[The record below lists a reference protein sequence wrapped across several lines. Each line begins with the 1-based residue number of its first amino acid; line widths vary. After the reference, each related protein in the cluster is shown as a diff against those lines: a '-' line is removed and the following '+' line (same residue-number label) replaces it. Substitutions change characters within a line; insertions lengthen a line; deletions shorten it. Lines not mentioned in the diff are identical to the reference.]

1 MTSPATADLLAQAA
15 EYAAAWLAALPERS
29 LGMPVAAEALR
40 SRLGGALGDSGE
52 DASKVISELVTA
64 LEPGLVATAGPRY
77 FGFVASGSLPVAIA
91 ADWLVSAF
99 DQNASMYVMSP
110 AAAVAEEVT
119 AEWLLDILG
128 LARGCAV
135 GFVTGGQMA
144 NFSCLAAARH
154 SLLAAAG
161 WDVEADGL
169 RGAPAVTVVAG
180 EHAHATV
187 LQAIRLLGLG
197 SANTIRVAADDHGRI
212 RPDELRRTLQQAPG
226 PVLVCAQA
234 GEVNT
239 GAVDPLRQIAGAVAE
254 HGRAWLHVDGAFGLW
269 ASASPRLRCLTDGA
283 DLADS
288 LTADAHKWLNVP
300 YDCGI
305 AIVRDPAALSAAM
318 RVTAPYL
325 HQSAGRDPFLFTPE
339 VSRRARVLPVYA
351 ALRCLGRRGVAELVE
366 RCCELAQLAAVEL
379 AGCDRIRVLNEVVLN
394 QVLFC
399 IEGADESV
407 TAAVIE
413 KVQQDGTCWLGGTQ
427 WRGGPAIRFSVST
440 WSTTRDDICRSVAAI
455 TSAVEQVCG

>member
-1 MTSPATADLLAQAA
+1 MTSSATAELLAQVA
-15 EYAAAWLAALPERS
+15 EYAAAWLAGLPERS
-29 LGMPVAAEALR
+29 LGMPVAPEALR
-40 SRLGGALGDSGE
+40 SGLGGALGDSGE
-52 DASKVISELVTA
+52 DAAKVISDMVTA
-64 LEPGLVATAGPRY
+64 LEPGLFATAGPRY

-128 LARGCAV
+128 LPRGFAI
-135 GFVTGGQMA
+135 GFVTGGQMGA
-144 NFSCLAAARH
+144 FSCLAAARH
-154 SLLAAAG
+154 SLLAATG

-169 RGAPAVTVVAG
+169 RDAPALTVVVG
-180 EHAHATV
+180 EHAHTTV
-187 LQAIRLLGLG
+187 LQAVRLLGLG
-197 SANTIRVAADDHGRI
+197 SANTIHVAADDHARM
-212 RPDELRRTLQQAPG
+212 RPDELRRALQQAPG

-239 GAVDPLRQIAGAVAE
+239 GAVDPLREIAGAVAE

-269 ASASPRLRCLTDGA
+269 AAVSPRLRQLTDGA

-288 LTADAHKWLNVP
+288 LTVDAHKWLNVP
-300 YDCGI
+300 YDCAI

-318 RVTAPYL
+318 SVTAPYL
-325 HQSAGRDPFLFTPE
+325 LQTAGRDPFIFTPE
-339 VSRRARVLPVYA
+339 LSRRARVLPVYA
-351 ALRCLGRRGVAELVE
+351 ALRCLGRRGLRELVE
-366 RCCELAQLAAVEL
+366 RCCDLAQLAAAEL
-379 AGCDRIRVLNEVVLN
+379 TRCGRIRVLNQVLLN

-399 IEGADESV
+399 IEGADDSV
-407 TAAVIE
+407 TAAVVE
-413 KVQQDGTCWLGGTQ
+413 RVQQDGTCWIAGTKI
-427 WRGGPAIRFSVST
+427 RGTPAIRFSVST

-455 TSAVEQVCG
+455 TSAVQEVCG